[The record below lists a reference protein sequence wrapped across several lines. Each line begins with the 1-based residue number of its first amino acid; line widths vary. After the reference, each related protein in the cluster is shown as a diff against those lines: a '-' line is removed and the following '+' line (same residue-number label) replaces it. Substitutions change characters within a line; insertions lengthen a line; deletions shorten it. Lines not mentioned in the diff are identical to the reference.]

1 MPPRN
6 PVTVEVDVTRNVVSL
21 SFSGVIRA
29 TDMPRY
35 ADEIARALKSVNP
48 GFTLLTDLT
57 DLAKMELGCVPPL
70 EQTMDLAR
78 DRGVKL
84 VVRIIPDRSKDIGM
98 SILSLFHYP
107 RNLRIVTT
115 ETRAEAAQVLP
126 KRPLPR
132 QPAL

>member
-1 MPPRN
+1 MTPSN
-6 PVTVEVDVTRNVVSL
+6 QVAVEVDVSRNVVRL
-21 SFSGVIRA
+21 HFVGEIRA
-29 TDMPRY
+29 ADMPRY
-35 ADEIARALKSVNP
+35 ADEIARALKSVRE

-57 DLAKMELGCVPPL
+57 DLTKMELGCVPHL

-78 DRGVKL
+78 NSGVKL

-115 ETRAEAAQVLP
+115 ETRAEAAKVLP
-126 KRPLPR
+126 KHNP
-132 QPAL
+132 